1 VVTGVLAAVDEFEL
15 MVSPHPWRTSEDE
28 ASTARLVVMNRV
40 RICRW
45 AGLAAYNGVEPDS
58 NLIVRHRPIQDGYD
72 GVIDS
77 EAENER
83 FLSTF

>member
-1 VVTGVLAAVDEFEL
+1 MLATVDEFEL

-28 ASTARLVVMNRV
+28 ESTAKLVMINKV

-45 AGLAAYNGVEPDS
+45 AGLAAYNRLELGS
-58 NLIVRHRPIQDGYD
+58 NLIVRHRPTQDGYD

-77 EAENER
+77 
-83 FLSTF
+83 